1 MANTDT
7 LTLWKRLSRTATG
20 RWLFSR
26 AVCMKAPY
34 FMSIR
39 PVLDV
44 LEPGRA
50 EARLKKRR
58 RVQNHIGTVHA
69 IASANLCEF
78 MAGLVAEATTPAEMR
93 WIPKG
98 MAIDY
103 LAKAETSLRGV
114 ARMPTVNSDK
124 NQDVIVSVDVFD
136 EAARRVVHADIT
148 MYLSMRRTG

>member
-1 MANTDT
+1 MASPDT
-7 LTLWKRLSRTATG
+7 FALWNRLSRTAAG

-26 AVCMKAPY
+26 AVCFRAPY

-39 PVLDV
+39 PILDV

-69 IASANLCEF
+69 IACANLCEF
-78 MAGLVAEATTPAEMR
+78 VAGLLAEATTPRDMR

-98 MAIDY
+98 MSIDY

-114 ARMPTVNSDK
+114 GSMPVVDSGD

-148 MYLSMRRTG
+148 MYLSKRRTG

>member
-1 MANTDT
+1 MAKTDT
-7 LTLWKRLSRTATG
+7 LALWHRLSRNAAG

-26 AVCMKAPY
+26 AVCIKAPY

-44 LEPGRA
+44 LKPGSA

-69 IASANLCEF
+69 IACANLCEF
-78 MAGLVAEATTPAEMR
+78 VAGLVAEVTTPPDMR

-98 MAIDY
+98 MSIDY
-103 LAKAETSLRGV
+103 LAKAETSLRAVGS
-114 ARMPTVNSDK
+114 MPIVSGGQS
-124 NQDVIVSVDVFD
+124 QDVIVSVDVLD
-136 EAARRVVHADIT
+136 LSGQCVVHADIT
-148 MYLSMRRTG
+148 MYLSMRRAS